1 MDKNLE
7 KYYEARFSMFADR
20 GWKDLIEDIEERIKV
35 VDTIKGVDTIEKLW
49 ARKGELDTLEWLKS
63 LPEVSQE
70 VYNQLKDED
79 TK

>member
-20 GWKDLIEDIEERIKV
+20 GWKDLVEDIDARIKIV
-35 VDTIKGVDTIEKLW
+35 ESIKGVDTIEKLW